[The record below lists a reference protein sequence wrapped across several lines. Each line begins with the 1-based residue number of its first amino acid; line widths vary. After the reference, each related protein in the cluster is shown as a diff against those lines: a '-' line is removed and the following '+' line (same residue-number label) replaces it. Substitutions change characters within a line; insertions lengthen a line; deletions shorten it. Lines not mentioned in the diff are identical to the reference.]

1 VDADPKTQFVQ
12 LLTAAQPRLFSYI
25 TTLLGDVHDA
35 NNVLQ
40 DANVTLWT
48 KAADFQPGTS
58 FIAWAREIAYY
69 KALSFVRDVKR
80 DRLIVDHALVEQVF
94 AKTDEVEFD
103 DRRLALRHC
112 VAELKERQ
120 RDLLRVRYA
129 EGASLA
135 QIARQ
140 TAKTEAAVKMAM
152 RRIRMALM
160 ACVQR
165 RLARTQ

>member
-1 VDADPKTQFVQ
+1 VSADSKAQFVQ

-48 KAADFQPGTS
+48 KANDFQPGTS

-80 DRLIVDHALVEQVF
+80 DRLIVDHALVEHVF
-94 AKTDEVEFD
+94 ARTDDVED
-103 DRRLALRHC
+103 DERRLALRHC
-112 VAELKERQ
+112 VAELNERQ
-120 RDLLRVRYA
+120 RDLLRARYA
-129 EGASLA
+129 DGASLA
-135 QIARQ
+135 KIACQ
-140 TAKTEAAVKMAM
+140 TKKTEPAVKMALH
-152 RRIRMALM
+152 RIRTALM

-165 RLARTQ
+165 RLAKTQ